1 MPEILDSIR
10 NSFQDAKAKND
21 KLSKDIQEHKSIIN
35 MIILKSFVQCSDKI
49 KEDQGLITAYQD
61 ILEILI
67 DLNYEE
73 AAVILD
79 EFRVH

>member
-1 MPEILDSIR
+1 
-10 NSFQDAKAKND
+10 
-21 KLSKDIQEHKSIIN
+21 
-35 MIILKSFVQCSDKI
+35 MIILKSFIRCSDMI
-49 KEDQGLITAYQD
+49 KEDQELITAYQD

>member
-1 MPEILDSIR
+1 
-10 NSFQDAKAKND
+10 
-21 KLSKDIQEHKSIIN
+21 
-35 MIILKSFVQCSDKI
+35 MIILKSFVRYSDMI
-49 KEDQGLITAYQD
+49 KKDQELITAYQD

-73 AAVILD
+73 VAVILD